1 MKTEK
6 GFALVLTMLFAVMAL
21 AFTGA
26 LMFMTIQ
33 GTKVSGLT
41 QRYATALDAGKGQ
54 SDVMMNLALNTP
66 SKTAPDSGNPQMPNC
81 LAAKLAYA
89 TIGNSV
95 GDTAVGGYSN
105 AWSTSCV
112 AFTRTGDC
120 VGVTTT
126 CSGAKDNVTGT
137 NAKDCPDVVAQL
149 GDYCTYSK
157 IIDVKYA
164 DDGTGS
170 TGYQFLYYS
179 MEIRTE
185 RISNPS
191 ENSQISFLYRVQQ

>member
-66 SKTAPDSGNPQMPNC
+66 SKTAPDYGNVQNVNC
-81 LAAKLAYA
+81 LAAKLTYA

-105 AWSTSCV
+105 AWLTSCV
-112 AFTRTGDC
+112 AANWTD
-120 VGVTTT
+120 
-126 CSGAKDNVTGT
+126 CSGAATNCSGLKANVTST

-170 TGYQFLYYS
+170 TGCQFLYYS

-191 ENSQISFLYRVQQ
+191 ENSQISFLYRVQQQ